1 MITIYAAKNMDS
13 YLKALFKPFVPN
25 PDLNIPQKKKL
36 GKIFLTQ
43 TRADHV
49 AIMDQVFLFLK
60 FLIQFDFTLPFF
72 SFFSGSL
79 FWLLVCFPLLLLL
92 FLLKDYGKQYLNDL
106 NNYQ

>member
-43 TRADHV
+43 TRADHY
-49 AIMDQVFLFLK
+49 ICYGSSF
-60 FLIQFDFTLPFF
+60 PF
-72 SFFSGSL
+72 SKIPH
-79 FWLLVCFPLLLLL
+79 LV
-92 FLLKDYGKQYLNDL
+92 
-106 NNYQ
+106 